1 MQQAIERGLS
11 LAVTVLINER
21 VLTPDALDRISLER
35 ARDRSHGDF
44 ASNIA
49 LVVAKQANKNPR
61 EIAQLIV
68 EQFPDIPQVEKLEI
82 AGPGFINFTL
92 AKDVHSKVIGVIK
105 SAGDEYG
112 LSDLGAGKK
121 VMVEFVSANPTGPLH
136 VGHGRGAA
144 YGDALVRLL
153 KATGYDVA
161 SEYYFNDA
169 GRQMQILAQSVFLRY
184 LDLAGHSAPFPANA
198 YQGDYIWDIAATL
211 HREHGDD
218 FVIDIDALFADLPED
233 VEKAIDALIQRSQ
246 KSLGEASYKTVFE
259 AGPSAIVENIRTDLE
274 QFGVKYDTW
283 FTEGSLVESGDLERA
298 IEALKK
304 DNYVYEKDGA
314 WWFRSTDF
322 GDDKDRVV
330 IRSNG
335 QHTYF
340 AADIAYLL
348 NKTKRGFEEL
358 IYVWGADHHGTV
370 ARVRAAFEAQGKNP
384 DQFNVLLVQFAVLYR
399 GDKKVSMSTR
409 SGEYVT
415 LRELREEVGKDAAR
429 FFYVMRKPEQHMD
442 FDLELAKSQSSD
454 NPVYYVQYAHA
465 RVCSVYRQLEEKNIE
480 LDQNPD
486 LSLLNEDHEIELMTS
501 LAKYPEVLLRAARD
515 YAPHQLAY
523 YLREL
528 ANAFHTYYNAHPFIS
543 SEENVRNARLALIA
557 AVRQVIAN
565 GLNLL
570 GVNAP
575 DKM

>member
-1 MQQAIERGLS
+1 MQQAIERGLN

-21 VLTPDALDRISLER
+21 VLMPDALERIALER
-35 ARDRSHGDF
+35 TRDRSHGDF

-49 LVVAKQANKNPR
+49 LAVAKQAKRNPR
-61 EIAQLIV
+61 EIAELII
-68 EQFPDIPQVEKLEI
+68 EHFPDLPEVEKIEI

-92 AKDVHSKVIGVIK
+92 AKDIHHKIIGVIK
-105 SAGDEYG
+105 EAGPAYG
-112 LSDLGAGKK
+112 LSELGANKK
-121 VMVEFVSANPTGPLH
+121 VMVEYVSANPTGPLH

-153 KATGYDVA
+153 KATGFDVA

-184 LDLAGHSAPFPANA
+184 LDLAGHSTDFPSNA

-211 HREHGDD
+211 HRENGDAM
-218 FVIDIDALFADLPED
+218 VIDTGALFENLPED
-233 VEKAIDALIQRSQ
+233 AEASMDVLIQRSR
-246 KSLGEASYKTVFE
+246 EALSEAHYKLVSD
-259 AGPSAIVENIRTDLE
+259 AGPAAIVANIRADLE
-274 QFGVKYDTW
+274 QFGVSYDCW
-283 FTEGSLVESGDLERA
+283 FSEGSLVKSGELNKALEDLKQNGH
-298 IEALKK
+298 L
-304 DNYVYEKDGA
+304 YEKGGA

-335 QHTYF
+335 QHTYL

-348 NKTKRGFEEL
+348 NKSNRGFEQL
-358 IYVWGADHHGTV
+358 IYIWGADHHGTV
-370 ARVRAAFEAQGKNP
+370 ARVRAAFEAQGKDP
-384 DQFNVLLVQFAVLYR
+384 DKFKVLLVQFANLYR
-399 GDKKVSMSTR
+399 GDVKVSMSTR

-465 RVCSVYRQLEEKNIE
+465 RVCSVFRQLTEKGLAPAENA
-480 LDQNPD
+480 D
-486 LSLLNEDHEIELMTS
+486 LNLLTESHEIELMTS
-501 LAKYPEVLLRAARD
+501 LSKYPETLARAARD

-523 YLREL
+523 YLRDL

-543 SEENVRNARLALIA
+543 AEEGMRNARLALIDA
-557 AVRQVIAN
+557 ARQVIAN
-565 GLNLL
+565 GLGIL
-570 GVNAP
+570 GVSAP
-575 DKM
+575 EKM

>member
-11 LAVTVLINER
+11 LAVTVLINQQ
-21 VLTPDALDRISLER
+21 VLMPEALERISLER

-49 LVVAKQANKNPR
+49 LLVAKQAKKNPR

-68 EQFPDIPQVEKLEI
+68 EQFPDIPEVAKLEI

-92 AKDVHSKVIGVIK
+92 AKDVHNKVIGVIK
-105 SAGDEYG
+105 AAGDQYG
-112 LSDLGAGKK
+112 LSDVGGGKK
-121 VMVEFVSANPTGPLH
+121 VLLEFVSANPTGPLH

-144 YGDALVRLL
+144 YGDALARLL
-153 KATGYDVA
+153 KATGYYVET
-161 SEYYFNDA
+161 EYYFNDA

-184 LDLAGHSAPFPANA
+184 LDLAGHSTDFPKNA

-211 HREHGDD
+211 HRENGDD
-218 FVIDIDALFADLPED
+218 FVIDTDKLFANLPED
-233 VEKAIDALIQRSQ
+233 AEKAIDTLIQRSQ
-246 KSLGEASYKTVFE
+246 KSLSKAHYKTVFE
-259 AGPSAIVENIRTDLE
+259 AGPSAIVENIRDDLA
-274 QFGVKYDTW
+274 QFGVQYDTW
-283 FTEGSLVESGDLERA
+283 FTEGSLVESGDVERA
-298 IEALKK
+298 LEALKK

-348 NKTKRGFEEL
+348 NKTDRGFEEL

-465 RVCSVYRQLEEKNIE
+465 RVCSVYRQLEEKGFE

-486 LSLLNEDHEIELMTS
+486 LGLLSEDHEIELMIS
-501 LAKYPEVLLRAARD
+501 LAKYPEVLVRAARD

-523 YLREL
+523 YLRDL

-565 GLNLL
+565 GLSLL

-575 DKM
+575 ERM

>member
-11 LAVTVLINER
+11 LAVTVLINKR
-21 VLTPDALDRISLER
+21 VLMPDALERISLER

-49 LVVAKQANKNPR
+49 LVVAKQAKKNPR

-68 EQFPDIPQVEKLEI
+68 AQFPDIPEVEKLEI

-92 AKDVHSKVIGVIK
+92 ARDVHSKVIGVIK
-105 SAGDEYG
+105 GAGEKYG

-169 GRQMQILAQSVFLRY
+169 GRQMQILALSVYLRY
-184 LDLAGHSAPFPANA
+184 LDLAGHSTDFPANA

-211 HREHGDD
+211 HRENGDD
-218 FVIDIDALFADLPED
+218 FVIDIGSLFADLPD
-233 VEKAIDALIQRSQ
+233 DIEKAMDSLIQRSQ
-246 KSLGEASYKTVFE
+246 ESLGEAHYKTVFDV
-259 AGPSAIVENIRTDLE
+259 GPSAIVENIRADLE
-274 QFGVKYDTW
+274 QFGVKFDTW
-283 FTEGSLVESGDLERA
+283 FSEGSLVESGDLKRA
-298 IEALKK
+298 LDALKK

-465 RVCSVYRQLEEKNIE
+465 RVCSVYRQLEEKGIKLE
-480 LDQNPD
+480 QNPD
-486 LSLLNEDHEIELMTS
+486 LSLLSEDHEIELMIS

-543 SEENVRNARLALIA
+543 SEENVRNARLALIDA
-557 AVRQVIAN
+557 LRQVIAN

-570 GVNAP
+570 GVSAP
-575 DKM
+575 EKM

>member
-1 MQQAIERGLS
+1 MKQAIERGLN
-11 LAVTVLINER
+11 LAITVLINQR
-21 VLTPDALDRISLER
+21 VLMPDALERIAVER

-49 LVVAKQANKNPR
+49 LSVAKQAKKNPR
-61 EIAQLIV
+61 EIAQLVID
-68 EQFPDIPQVEKLEI
+68 QFPDMPEIEKIDI

-92 AKDVHSKVIGVIK
+92 AKNIHNKVIAAIK
-105 SAGDEYG
+105 AAGDEYG
-112 LSDLGAGKK
+112 LCEVGDANK

-136 VGHGRGAA
+136 VGHGRSAA
-144 YGDALVRLL
+144 YGDALVRIL

-169 GRQMQILAQSVFLRY
+169 GRQMQILAQSIYLRY
-184 LDLAGHSAPFPANA
+184 LDLAGHSTDFPTNA

-211 HREHGDD
+211 HRENGDI
-218 FVIDIDALFADLPED
+218 FVIDTDTLFTQLPED
-233 VEKAIDALIQRSQ
+233 AEKAIDTLIDRTQQ
-246 KSLGEASYKTVFE
+246 GLGEANYKVVFE
-259 AGPSAIVENIRTDLE
+259 AGPAAIIENIRSDLK
-274 QFGVKYDTW
+274 QFGVNYDTW
-283 FTEGSLVESGDLERA
+283 FTEGSLVDSGDLNQA
-298 IEALKK
+298 LEALKK
-304 DNYVYEKDGA
+304 DNHLYEKEGA

-348 NKTKRGFEEL
+348 NKINRGFTQL
-358 IYVWGADHHGTV
+358 IYIWGSDHHGTI
-370 ARVRAAFEAQGKNP
+370 ARVRAAFEAQGKDP
-384 DQFNVLLVQFAVLYR
+384 DQFKVLLVQFAILFR
-399 GDKKVSMSTR
+399 GDVKVSMSTR

-415 LRELREEVGKDAAR
+415 LRALYEEVGIDAAR

-442 FDLELAKSQSSD
+442 FDMELAKSQSSD

-465 RVCSVYRQLEEKNIE
+465 RVCSVYRQLAEKGIE
-480 LDQNPD
+480 IDQSPN
-486 LSLLNEDHEIELMTS
+486 LELLTEDHEIELMIA
-501 LAKYPEVLLRAARD
+501 LAKYPEVLVRAARD

-523 YLREL
+523 YLRDL

-543 SEENVRNARLALIA
+543 SEENLRNARLALIG
-557 AVRQVIAN
+557 AVRQVVVN
-565 GLNLL
+565 GLGLL
-570 GVNAP
+570 GVSAP
-575 DKM
+575 EKM